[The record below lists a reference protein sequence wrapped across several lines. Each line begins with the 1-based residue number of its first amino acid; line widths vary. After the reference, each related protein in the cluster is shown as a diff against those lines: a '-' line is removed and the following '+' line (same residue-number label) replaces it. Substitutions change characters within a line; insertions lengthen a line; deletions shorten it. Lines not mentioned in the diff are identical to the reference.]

1 MNINSMII
9 NEKNYKGGIYM
20 SGHSKWS
27 TIKRKKGAIDAERS
41 KIFQKLA
48 KELYVAAKTG
58 DPNPENNPSLR
69 MVVEKAKAENMPKA
83 NIESAINKAKNKGED
98 ENYEAVRYEGY
109 GPNGIAIMI
118 DCLTDNKNRTAG
130 FVRSTLT
137 KRGGNLGTDGSVSYL
152 FQRKGVL
159 VLEKEYDE
167 DKLMED
173 VLNMNII
180 DFIVEDD
187 SYIIYTDPNDFITVK
202 DDLINCGY
210 NKFIMS
216 EVTFVP
222 NSYILL
228 APEEMEKVFN
238 LIDALNDL
246 DDVQA
251 VYHNLE
257 I

>member
-1 MNINSMII
+1 
-9 NEKNYKGGIYM
+9 M

-48 KELYVAAKTG
+48 KELYVAAKSGDT
-58 DPNPENNPSLR
+58 DPNSNPSLR

-83 NIESAINKAKNKGED
+83 NIQSAIDKAKSKTND
-98 ENYEAVRYEGY
+98 ENYETIMYEGY
-109 GPNGIAIMI
+109 GPGGIALMI
-118 DCLTDNKNRTAG
+118 DCLTDNRNRTAS

-152 FQRKGVL
+152 FKRRGVL
-159 VLEKEYDE
+159 ILDKEYDE

-173 VLNMNII
+173 VLELDIL
-180 DFIVEDD
+180 DFIPTLEG
-187 SYIIYTDPNDFITVK
+187 YEIYTLPNDFIKVK
-202 DDLINCGY
+202 DALTAKGY
-210 NKFIMS
+210 DNYIMS

-222 NSYILL
+222 NNYVTLDD
-228 APEEMEKVFN
+228 EVKEKALS
-238 LIDALNDL
+238 LIEQLEDL
-246 DDVQA
+246 DDVQN
-251 VYHNLE
+251 VYHNLD